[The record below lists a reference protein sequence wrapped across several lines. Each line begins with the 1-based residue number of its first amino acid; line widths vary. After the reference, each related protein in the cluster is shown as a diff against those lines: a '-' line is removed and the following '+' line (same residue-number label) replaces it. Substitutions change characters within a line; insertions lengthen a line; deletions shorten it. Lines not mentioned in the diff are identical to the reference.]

1 MVRYDAYGWP
11 INPATGEAWDFA
23 ELVADPALPLPKY
36 SLAVRR
42 ARDRACPEMLPE
54 LDEGRSRRAVGVDAA
69 PKAKRRRRSRRSSRR
84 SARRDSA
91 AAVLARTV
99 AAGPFEA
106 GIQAMARRMDELA
119 KEI

>member
-42 ARDRACPEMLPE
+42 ARDRA
-54 LDEGRSRRAVGVDAA
+54 AGVDGT
-69 PKAKRRRRSRRSSRR
+69 PKAKRTRRSRRSSRH
-84 SARRDSA
+84 SARRASA
-91 AAVLARTV
+91 ATALARVV
-99 AAGPFEA
+99 AAGLFED
-106 GIQAMARRMDELA
+106 GIRAMARRMDELA
-119 KEI
+119 ER